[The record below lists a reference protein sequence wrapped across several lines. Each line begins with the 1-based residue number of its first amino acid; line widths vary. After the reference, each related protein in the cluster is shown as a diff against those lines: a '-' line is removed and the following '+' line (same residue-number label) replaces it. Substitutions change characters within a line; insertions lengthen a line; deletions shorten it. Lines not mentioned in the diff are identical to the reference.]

1 MAILLS
7 LDLGLAIGSRR
18 SESAGVISG
27 QGGKGTGGFPGL
39 SAPAIRFVKLFH
51 VDALLACDRTLE
63 RGKVT
68 LRQEIEKKPTKSSAR
83 HVAVIGGSASGF
95 FTASLLARAGCSV
108 DVLERAEQLD
118 PTPRTLIVTSHMRTL
133 LGEVGERAIVNEIR
147 KFELFTDGR
156 KAYVPLD
163 RPDLIIERSRLIEGL
178 AEQAQRNGA
187 KVSFGNRFM
196 SLQSNGTGLRV
207 GIERARDA
215 RTEELH
221 ADVVVGAD
229 GALSRV
235 AQAAGWPR
243 QPTVPLVQAIVRIPA
258 DMSPD
263 TVRVWFIPDDTP
275 YFYWLIPESRE
286 RAALGLI
293 GEDGQET
300 RRCLERFME
309 KRGFTALG
317 FQGARIPVYDGWT
330 PVERRVGAGRVFLV
344 GDAAGQVKVSTVGG
358 IVTGFRGALGVSEA
372 ILNGGESSEL
382 RSLRRELDLHRLI
395 RKTIHQFKQADYSR
409 LVDLLN
415 ASTTRSLSQYTR
427 DEAGR
432 VLWHITLSQPRLL
445 LLGLR
450 GLLSGGSILPKNR
463 G

>member
-1 MAILLS
+1 M
-7 LDLGLAIGSRR
+7 R
-18 SESAGVISG
+18 
-27 QGGKGTGGFPGL
+27 
-39 SAPAIRFVKLFH
+39 
-51 VDALLACDRTLE
+51 ALL
-63 RGKVT
+63 G
-68 LRQEIEKKPTKSSAR
+68 Q
-83 HVAVIGGSASGF
+83 VA
-95 FTASLLARAGCSV
+95 
-108 DVLERAEQLD
+108 ERA
-118 PTPRTLIVTSHMRTL
+118 V
-133 LGEVGERAIVNEIR
+133 VNEIR
-147 KFELFTDGR
+147 HFELFTDGR
-156 KAYVPLD
+156 KAHVPLD
-163 RPDLIIERSRLIEGL
+163 RPDLIIERSRLIQGL
-178 AEQAQRNGA
+178 ADQAQGHGA
-187 KVSFGNRFM
+187 KISFGNRFT
-196 SLQSNGTGLRV
+196 SLQSNGNGLRV
-207 GIERARDA
+207 GVQRACDA

-243 QPTVPLVQAIVRIPA
+243 QPTVPLVQAIVRVPA

-275 YFYWLIPESRE
+275 YFYWLIPESPK

-309 KRGFTALG
+309 KRGFTPLS
-317 FQGARIPVYDGWT
+317 FQGARIPVYDRWT

-344 GDAAGQVKVSTVGG
+344 GDAAGQVKVTTVGG

-372 ILNGGESSEL
+372 ILNDGESREL
-382 RSLRRELDLHRLI
+382 RSLRRELDLHLLI

-409 LVDLLN
+409 LVDLMN
-415 ASTTRSLSQYTR
+415 ASTRRSLSQYTR
-427 DEAGR
+427 DEAAR

-445 LLGLR
+445 LMGLR

-463 G
+463 A

>member
-1 MAILLS
+1 
-7 LDLGLAIGSRR
+7 
-18 SESAGVISG
+18 VIEEG
-27 QGGKGTGGFPGL
+27 
-39 SAPAIRFVKLFH
+39 
-51 VDALLACDRTLE
+51 
-63 RGKVT
+63 RGKKIG
-68 LRQEIEKKPTKSSAR
+68 RQ
-83 HVAVIGGSASGF
+83 VAVIGGSASGF
-95 FTASLLARAGCSV
+95 FTASLLAKAGCSV
-108 DVLERAEQLD
+108 DVLERSEQLD
-118 PTPRTLIVTSHMRTL
+118 PTPRTLIVTSHMRAL
-133 LGEVGERAIVNEIR
+133 LGEVAERAIVNEIR

-156 KAYVPLD
+156 SAHVPLD
-163 RPDLIIERSRLIEGL
+163 RPDLIIERSRLIQGL
-178 AEQAQRNGA
+178 ADEAQKHGA

-196 SLQSNGTGLRV
+196 SLQSNGNGLRV
-207 GIERARDA
+207 GVERARDA
-215 RTEELH
+215 RTEDLH
-221 ADVVVGAD
+221 ADIVVGAD

-309 KRGFTALG
+309 KRGFTPLG
-317 FQGARIPVYDGWT
+317 FQGARIPVYDRWT

-344 GDAAGQVKVSTVGG
+344 GDAAGQVKVTTVGG

-372 ILNGGESSEL
+372 ILNGGESREL
-382 RSLRRELDLHRLI
+382 RSLRRELDLHLLI

-409 LVDLLN
+409 LVDLMN
-415 ASTTRSLSQYTR
+415 ASTRRSLSQYTR
-427 DEAGR
+427 DEAAR

-463 G
+463 N

>member
-1 MAILLS
+1 
-7 LDLGLAIGSRR
+7 
-18 SESAGVISG
+18 
-27 QGGKGTGGFPGL
+27 
-39 SAPAIRFVKLFH
+39 
-51 VDALLACDRTLE
+51 
-63 RGKVT
+63 
-68 LRQEIEKKPTKSSAR
+68 
-83 HVAVIGGSASGF
+83 
-95 FTASLLARAGCSV
+95 
-108 DVLERAEQLD
+108 
-118 PTPRTLIVTSHMRTL
+118 MRTL
-133 LGEVGERAIVNEIR
+133 LGEVGERAIINEIR

-156 KAYVPLD
+156 AAQVPLD
-163 RPDLIIERSRLIEGL
+163 RPDLIIERSQLIRGL
-178 AEQAQRNGA
+178 AEQAQSHGA

-196 SLQSNGTGLRV
+196 SLESNGTGLRV
-207 GIERARDA
+207 GVERARDA

-243 QPTVPLVQAIVRIPA
+243 QPTVPLVQAIVRIPS
-258 DMSPD
+258 DMAMD
-263 TVRVWFIPDDTP
+263 TVRVWFVPDDTP

-286 RAALGLI
+286 RAVLGLI

-309 KRGFTALG
+309 KRGFTPLG
-317 FQGARIPVYDGWT
+317 FQGARIPVYDRWT

-358 IVTGFRGALGVSEA
+358 IVTGFRGALGVSDA
-372 ILNGGESSEL
+372 ILNEGESREL

-395 RKTIHQFKQADYSR
+395 RRTIHQFKQADYSR
-409 LVDLLN
+409 LVDLMN
-415 ASTTRSLSQYTR
+415 DSTRRSLSQYTR

-432 VLWHITLSQPRLL
+432 VLWHIALSQPRLL

-463 G
+463 N

>member
-1 MAILLS
+1 MIELC
-7 LDLGLAIGSRR
+7 
-18 SESAGVISG
+18 SAG
-27 QGGKGTGGFPGL
+27 
-39 SAPAIRFVKLFH
+39 RF
-51 VDALLACDRTLE
+51 TLH
-63 RGKVT
+63 
-68 LRQEIEKKPTKSSAR
+68 QEFEKKDSSAR

-108 DVLERAEQLD
+108 EVLERSEQLD
-118 PTPRTLIVTSHMRTL
+118 PTPRTLIVTNHMRTL
-133 LGEVGERAIVNEIR
+133 LGDVGERAIVNEIR

-156 KAYVPLD
+156 SAQVPLD
-163 RPDLIIERSRLIEGL
+163 NPDLIIERSRLIRGL
-178 AEQAQRNGA
+178 AEQAQNHGA
-187 KVSFGNRFM
+187 KISFGNRFV
-196 SLQSNGTGLRV
+196 SLESNGNGLRV
-207 GIERARDA
+207 GVERARDVG
-215 RTEELH
+215 TDELH

-243 QPTVPLVQAIVRIPA
+243 QPTVPLVQAIVRIPS
-258 DMSPD
+258 DMPLD
-263 TVRVWFIPDDTP
+263 TVRVWFVPDDTP

-286 RAALGLI
+286 RAVLGLI

-309 KRGFTALG
+309 KRGFTPLG
-317 FQGARIPVYDGWT
+317 FQGARIPVYERWT

-372 ILNGGESSEL
+372 ILNGGDSREL
-382 RSLRRELDLHRLI
+382 RSLRRELDLHLLI

-409 LVDLLN
+409 LVDLMN

-463 G
+463 N

>member
-1 MAILLS
+1 
-7 LDLGLAIGSRR
+7 
-18 SESAGVISG
+18 V
-27 QGGKGTGGFPGL
+27 K
-39 SAPAIRFVKLFH
+39 RFH
-51 VDALLACDRTLE
+51 ADALHACDRTLK

-68 LRQEIEKKPTKSSAR
+68 LHQEIEKGSGEKSGR
-83 HVAVIGGSASGF
+83 QVAVIGGSASGF

-108 DVLERAEQLD
+108 DVLERSEQLD
-118 PTPRTLIVTSHMRTL
+118 PTPRTLIVTSHMRDL

-156 KAYVPLD
+156 MAFVPLD
-163 RPDLIIERSRLIEGL
+163 RPDLIIERSRLIQGL
-178 AEQAQRNGA
+178 ADQAQKNGA
-187 KVSFGNRFM
+187 RISFGNRFM

-207 GIERARDA
+207 GVERARDA

-221 ADVVVGAD
+221 ADIVVGAD

-243 QPTVPLVQAIVRIPA
+243 QPTVPLVQAIVKIPA

-309 KRGFTALG
+309 KRGFTPLG
-317 FQGARIPVYDGWT
+317 FQGARIPVYDRWT
-330 PVERRVGAGRVFLV
+330 QVERKVGAGRVFLV
-344 GDAAGQVKVSTVGG
+344 GDAAGQVKVTTVGG

-372 ILNGGESSEL
+372 ILNGGESREL
-382 RSLRRELDLHRLI
+382 RSLKRELDLHLLI

-409 LVDLLN
+409 LVDLMN
-415 ASTTRSLSQYTR
+415 ASTRRSLSQYTR
-427 DEAGR
+427 DEAAR

-450 GLLSGGSILPKNR
+450 GLLSGASILPKNR

>member
-1 MAILLS
+1 M
-7 LDLGLAIGSRR
+7 R
-18 SESAGVISG
+18 
-27 QGGKGTGGFPGL
+27 QW
-39 SAPAIRFVKLFH
+39 
-51 VDALLACDRTLE
+51 ACDKKLR
-63 RGKVT
+63 RRKVT
-68 LRQEIEKKPTKSSAR
+68 LQQEIAKTNGPGSGPQ
-83 HVAVIGGSASGF
+83 VAVIGGSASGF
-95 FTASLLARAGCSV
+95 FTASLLARSGCSV
-108 DVLERAEQLD
+108 DVLERSEQLD

-156 KAYVPLD
+156 AAHVTLK
-163 RPDLIIERSRLIEGL
+163 RPDLIIERSQLIRDL
-178 AEQAQRNGA
+178 AEQAQQHGA
-187 KVSFGNRFM
+187 RVSFGSRFV

-207 GIERARDA
+207 GFERSGGAQ
-215 RTEELH
+215 TSELH

-235 AQAAGWPR
+235 GQAAGWPR
-243 QPTVPLVQAIVRIPA
+243 QPTVPLVQAIVRTPK

-275 YFYWLIPESRE
+275 YFYWLIPESSE
-286 RAALGLI
+286 RAVLGLI

-300 RRCLERFME
+300 HRCLERFME
-309 KRGFTALG
+309 KRGFTSLG
-317 FQGARIPVYDGWT
+317 FQGARIPVYDKWT

-372 ILNGGESSEL
+372 ILNGGESREL
-382 RSLRRELDLHRLI
+382 RSLRRELDLHLLV
-395 RKTIHQFKQADYSR
+395 RKTIHQFKQTDYSR

-415 ASTTRSLSQYTR
+415 VSTRRSLSQYSR
-427 DEAGR
+427 DQAAR
-432 VLWHITLSQPRLL
+432 VLWHITLNQPRLL

-450 GLLSGGSILPKNR
+450 GLLSGGSILPKSR
-463 G
+463 S

>member
-1 MAILLS
+1 
-7 LDLGLAIGSRR
+7 
-18 SESAGVISG
+18 
-27 QGGKGTGGFPGL
+27 
-39 SAPAIRFVKLFH
+39 
-51 VDALLACDRTLE
+51 
-63 RGKVT
+63 
-68 LRQEIEKKPTKSSAR
+68 
-83 HVAVIGGSASGF
+83 
-95 FTASLLARAGCSV
+95 V
-108 DVLERAEQLD
+108 DVLERSEQLD

-133 LGEVGERAIVNEIR
+133 LGQVGERSVVNEIR

-156 KAYVPLD
+156 KAHIPLD
-163 RPDLIIERSRLIEGL
+163 RPDLIIERTRLIQGL
-178 AEQAQRNGA
+178 AEQAQGHGA
-187 KVSFGNRFM
+187 KISFGNRFT
-196 SLQSNGTGLRV
+196 SLQSNGNGLRV

-215 RTEELH
+215 HTEELH

-243 QPTVPLVQAIVRIPA
+243 QPTVPLVQAIVRVPK

-263 TVRVWFIPDDTP
+263 TVRVWFVPDDTP
-275 YFYWLIPESRE
+275 YFYWLIPESPE

-300 RRCLERFME
+300 RRCLEHFME
-309 KRGFTALG
+309 KRGFTPLG
-317 FQGARIPVYDGWT
+317 FQGARIPVYDRWT

-344 GDAAGQVKVSTVGG
+344 GDAAGQVKVTTVGG

-372 ILNGGESSEL
+372 ILNGGESREL
-382 RSLRRELDLHRLI
+382 RSLRRELDLHLLI

-409 LVDLLN
+409 LVDLMN

-427 DEAGR
+427 DEAAR
-432 VLWHITLSQPRLL
+432 VLWHITMSQPRLL